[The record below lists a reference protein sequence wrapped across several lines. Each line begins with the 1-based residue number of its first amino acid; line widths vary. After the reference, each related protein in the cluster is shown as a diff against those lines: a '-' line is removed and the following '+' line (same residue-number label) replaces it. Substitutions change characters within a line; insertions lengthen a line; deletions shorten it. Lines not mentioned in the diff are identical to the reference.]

1 MSESTATPT
10 APKKGKTTPTPKP
23 TAARAD
29 HGAETYNLK
38 NLCALLRVLKPHAGF
53 GTMRTG
59 TEALKNVM
67 LVCDGK
73 GNLRATAKG
82 AASGITM
89 TIPVSGDIRP
99 MQELVDPKR
108 LLGTL
113 DTLKGDTV
121 VLRFEKSKLH
131 VFADDVNASLT
142 RELFDDTNIALF
154 DREIPTQPES
164 GFKVNAGA
172 FAAALKRVTR
182 FVIKDAQRYGING
195 LCLQLIERSKSD
207 RSNHALVGEAS
218 HALRSVAKDDLFV
231 RAVGT
236 DGHRL
241 CFEHVNVIA
250 AVDSE
255 DCIANFV
262 SFFKKNVLGFDF
274 FPNLLTFL
282 DSLPPE
288 SDLWVSTSSDTKVS
302 FYSPACDAHL
312 FFSGNDGEFPEYT
325 RVLPHGKSAANLDAQ
340 IHDFKDEIARFC
352 GLCSVQGAYVTEP
365 MILHAPNG
373 QKVDFRQVDSKQD
386 NPLDRFKS
394 TFVHVSAAVKT
405 GLSPQSCYGLN
416 RDYFLATVTALATAG
431 PPDSNLHML
440 FYGPLDPIELVL
452 GDDINRP
459 FIEPGTPYMLMMPM
473 KLSNKK

>member
-1 MSESTATPT
+1 MSEPTATPT

-38 NLCALLRVLKPHAGF
+38 DLCALLRLLKPHAGF
-53 GTMRTG
+53 GSLRTG
-59 TEALKNVM
+59 TDALKNVM
-67 LVCDGK
+67 LVCDGR

-82 AASGITM
+82 LASGITM

-99 MQELVDPKR
+99 MQEFVDVKR

-121 VLRFEKSKLH
+121 VLRFEKSKLN
-131 VFADDVNASLT
+131 VFADDVTTSLT
-142 RELFDDTNIALF
+142 RELFDETDIALF
-154 DREIPTQPES
+154 DREIPLQPAS

-172 FAAALKRVTR
+172 FTAALKRVTR
-182 FVIKDAQRYGING
+182 LVSKDSQRFGING
-195 LCLQLIERSKSD
+195 LCLQLIERSKSE
-207 RSNHALVGEAS
+207 RSNHAPVGEAS
-218 HALRSVAKDDLFV
+218 HAMRLAAKDDLFM

-241 CFEHVNVIA
+241 CFEHVSVAA

-262 SFFKKNVLGFDF
+262 SFFKKNILGFEF

-288 SDLWVSTSSDTKVS
+288 SDLWVSASSGTKVS
-302 FYSPACDAHL
+302 FYSPAKDAHL
-312 FFSGNDGEFPEYT
+312 FFSGSDGEFPEYT
-325 RVLPHGKSAANLDAQ
+325 RALPRGKNAVNLDVQ
-340 IHDFKDEIARFC
+340 IQDFKDEIARFC
-352 GLCSVQGAYVTEP
+352 GLCSVQDATTLEP
-365 MILHAPNG
+365 MILNAPNG
-373 QKVDFRQVDSKQD
+373 QKMDFRQTQSREDE
-386 NPLDRFKS
+386 PLDRFGS
-394 TFVHVSAAVKT
+394 TFVYVTAAVKT
-405 GLSPQSCYGLN
+405 NLNPKVCYGMN
-416 RDYFLATVTALATAG
+416 RDYFLGTVTALATAG
-431 PPDSNLHML
+431 PPDSNLHMI

-459 FIEPGTPYMLMMPM
+459 FTEPGAPYMLIMPM
-473 KLSNKK
+473 NLSNKK